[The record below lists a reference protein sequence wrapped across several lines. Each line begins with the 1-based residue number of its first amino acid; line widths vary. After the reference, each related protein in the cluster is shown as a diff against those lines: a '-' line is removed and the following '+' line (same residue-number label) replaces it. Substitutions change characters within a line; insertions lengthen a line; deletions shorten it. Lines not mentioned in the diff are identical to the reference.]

1 MNLSNL
7 SNVKLLEGA
16 RVGKFAQ
23 NVTNGRHIFFFGG
36 GVGDLGCDILVTF
49 FFLGGV

>member
-7 SNVKLLEGA
+7 SNLKLLEGA

-23 NVTNGRHIFFFGG
+23 NVTNGRHIFFGG
-36 GVGDLGCDILVTF
+36 GVRDLGCDILVTF
-49 FFLGGV
+49 FFWGGG